1 MAEISY
7 NSSKNFK
14 DLFTNLLEYQS
25 FKLYLEN
32 LPNQSNN
39 MLLKQVLRVENPYD
53 DQIVKMNSSPVNY
66 ADNKFFLEKLQE
78 IQG

>member
-1 MAEISY
+1 
-7 NSSKNFK
+7 
-14 DLFTNLLEYQS
+14 
-25 FKLYLEN
+25 
-32 LPNQSNN
+32 

>member
-1 MAEISY
+1 MADISY